1 MKFQLTPLKQN
12 ETIYCLHL
20 CVESFQPQQLGMQT
34 DTGVPDTG
42 ISNTASTLA
51 ASVVTL

>member
-1 MKFQLTPLKQN
+1 MKFLLTPLKQN

-20 CVESFQPQQLGMQT
+20 CVESFQPQLGTQT